1 MISLDTNVIVRALT
15 QDDPAQAKRASA
27 VLRSDSLHVTK
38 TVLVEVEW
46 VLRKAYGFPAD
57 RIHEALARFVGLE
70 GLSVEDRASIVR
82 ALDWHARGLDF
93 ADALHLASS
102 GAASAFATFDR
113 DLAARATKAHAHP
126 PVRLL

>member
-1 MISLDTNVIVRALT
+1 MIALDTNVIVRALT
-15 QDDPAQAKRASA
+15 QDEPAQARKAAA
-27 VLRSDSLHVTK
+27 VLRADSLQVSK

-46 VLRKAYGFPAD
+46 VLRKAYGFSAD
-57 RIHEALARFVGLE
+57 RINDALARFVGLR
-70 GLSVEDRASIVR
+70 GLSVEDRPAVVR

-102 GAASAFATFDR
+102 AGASAFATFDGA
-113 DLAARATKAHAHP
+113 LARRASNAQAHP

>member
-1 MISLDTNVIVRALT
+1 MIALDTNVIVRALT
-15 QDDPAQAKRASA
+15 QDQPAQARKAA
-27 VLRSDSLHVTK
+27 ALLRSDALHVSK

-57 RIHEALARFVGLE
+57 RIHDALVRFVGLN
-70 GLSVEDRASIVR
+70 GLSVEDRPAVVR

-102 GAASAFATFDR
+102 AAASAFATFDGA
-113 DLAARATKAHAHP
+113 LARGASKAQAQP

>member
-1 MISLDTNVIVRALT
+1 MIALDTNVVIRALT
-15 QDDPAQAKRASA
+15 QDEPAQAKKAARL
-27 VLRSDSLHVTK
+27 LRGDSLHVSK

-57 RIHEALARFVGLE
+57 RINDALGRFVGLRT
-70 GLSVEDRASIVR
+70 LTVEDRPAVVR
-82 ALDWHARGLDF
+82 ALDWHARGMDF

-102 GAASAFATFDR
+102 AAATAFATFDAA
-113 DLAARATKAHAHP
+113 LARRASQAQAQP